1 MADREKVFDGL
12 KCLADDDACCHS
24 DCPYFDNRITT
35 SCFQRMAQDAL
46 ELLKEQQETIVSLQ
60 STINKLTK
68 AIAEQPDQ
76 KHGHW
81 ISYGYGYYRCSVCN
95 DGKNMN
101 FVPDYCSTCGAKMDE
116 GEMQNA
122 ES

>member
-46 ELLKEQQETIVSLQ
+46 ELLKEQQETIVSFQ
-60 STINKLTK
+60 STINKL
-68 AIAEQPDQ
+68 ANALAEKPEVV
-76 KHGHW
+76 
-81 ISYGYGYYRCSVCN
+81 RCKR
-95 DGKNMN
+95 DAEWAEM
-101 FVPDYCSTCGAKMDE
+101 MDIMMRQARE
-116 GEMQNA
+116 A
-122 ES
+122 EEARRDD